1 MKEKTSVDSSDRS
14 RTIMIVDDDPLIRC
28 LTRRIVEHSGYTV
41 VAEAN
46 DGMEA
51 IARYSEDRPHITLMD
66 VCMPNKNG
74 FDATRDIV
82 SFDRN
87 AKVVM
92 CSAAGHGGLQEM
104 ALEVGAAE
112 VIFKPFR
119 INHLRKV
126 LHKVF
131 HT

>member
-1 MKEKTSVDSSDRS
+1 MKEKTRVDCQGES

-28 LTRRIVEHSGYTV
+28 LTRKIVEHSGYTV

-51 IARYSEDRPHITLMD
+51 IARYSEHRPHITLMD
-66 VCMPNKNG
+66 ICMPNKNG
-74 FDATRDIV
+74 IDATRDIV

-92 CSAAGHGGLQEM
+92 CSAVGHGGLEEM
-104 ALEVGAAE
+104 ALEVGATD
-112 VIFKPFR
+112 VIFKPFKVT
-119 INHLRKV
+119 HLRNV
-126 LHKVF
+126 LHRVL